1 MQQVLMHM
9 LRVQCYM
16 YLYILYNESEMKP
29 QFGTFL
35 PLVSAAVMIL
45 TAIAH
50 FRQTCKHS
58 NHLN

>member
-29 QFGTFL
+29 QFGTFF
-35 PLVSAAVMIL
+35 AAGL
-45 TAIAH
+45 CRCH
-50 FRQTCKHS
+50 DS
-58 NHLN
+58 NSYCTLQANLQA